1 MKLTYY
7 GHSCVLIET
16 AGKRLI
22 IDPFL
27 TGNPSAPVAAG
38 DIRADYVL
46 LTHGHNDHVGDAFDI
61 AKRCDAVVI
70 APNELAV
77 YAGWQGCRSHPMH
90 IGGSHRFD
98 FGTVKLTLAFH
109 GSGYQPDG
117 EQNFVY
123 MGMPAGVL
131 VTAEGRTIY
140 HAGDTALF
148 GDMKIIGE
156 RHAIDLAFLP
166 IGDNFTMGPDD
177 ALTAA
182 EWLRA
187 KRVVPIHYNTFPLIA
202 QDGKAFV
209 ERLKAAG
216 IEGLE
221 LAPGESI
228 EL

>member
-7 GHSCVLIET
+7 GHSCVLVET
-16 AGKRLI
+16 NGKKLI
-22 IDPFL
+22 FDPFL
-27 TGNPSAPVAAG
+27 TGNPSAPIAAN
-38 DIRADYVL
+38 DIQADYVL
-46 LTHGHNDHVGDAFDI
+46 LTHGHNDHVGDAFEI
-61 AKRCDAVVI
+61 AKRCGAVVI

-77 YAGWQGCRSHPMH
+77 YAGWQGCKTHPMH
-90 IGGSHRFD
+90 IGGSWTFD
-98 FGTVKLTLAFH
+98 FGKVKLTPALH

-117 EQNFVY
+117 EQTFIY
-123 MGMPAGVL
+123 MGMPSGML
-131 VTAEGRTIY
+131 LTAEGRTIY

-148 GDMKIIGE
+148 GDMKMIGE
-156 RHAIDLAFLP
+156 RNTIDLAFLP

-202 QDGKAFV
+202 QDGKAFA

-216 IEGLE
+216 IEGLP

>member
-16 AGKRLI
+16 NGKRLV

-38 DIRADYVL
+38 DIRVDYVL
-46 LTHGHNDHVGDAFDI
+46 LTHGHNDHVGDAFEI

-70 APNELAV
+70 APFELAT
-77 YAGWQGCRSHPMH
+77 YAGWQGCKSHPMH

-109 GSGYQPDG
+109 GSGYQPAG
-117 EQNFVY
+117 EQHFVY
-123 MGMPAGVL
+123 MGMPAGLL

-148 GDMKIIGE
+148 GDMKVIGE

-166 IGDNFTMGPDD
+166 IGDNYTMGPDD

-202 QDGKAFV
+202 QDGKAFA

-216 IEGLE
+216 IEGLP
-221 LAPGESI
+221 LAPGESVK
-228 EL
+228 L